1 MGKSDYKKT
10 LKRIKVELEMMKEQ
24 MQQQLQLQR
33 QMQMQQQ
40 LQEQKQIQ
48 NDTDTISNVGNT
60 SNVGNPVQTVNV
72 NVIAGKSVEDDQ
84 GEGPSNQEP
93 RLLTTGVL
101 NTTANTQAAH
111 VEFANLSIQQQEIR
125 YQVYQWVD
133 ANPVLLIDETLS
145 INPGQHVIRT
155 QSVQPYHYEIR
166 VFHPGDPNVL
176 VTTFAIDNETFTVPG
191 LTFNQ
196 DQMMEI
202 DL

>member
-1 MGKSDYKKT
+1 MGKSDIKKT
-10 LKRIKVELEMMKEQ
+10 MKRLKFELEIMKEQ
-24 MQQQLQLQR
+24 LQQQLQLQK
-33 QMQMQQQ
+33 Q
-40 LQEQKQIQ
+40 LQDQTQKQIQ
-48 NDTDTISNVGNT
+48 TDTDTISNVGNT

-72 NVIAGKSVEDDQ
+72 NVIAGKSDEDEQSEDW
-84 GEGPSNQEP
+84 SNDQEP
-93 RLLTTGVL
+93 RLLSTGVL

-111 VEFANLSIQQQEIR
+111 LEFANLSGQQQEVR
-125 YQVYQWVD
+125 YQVYQWVE

-155 QSVQPYHYEIR
+155 QPIQPFHYEIR

-176 VTTFAIDNETFTVPG
+176 VTTSAIDNETFTVPG